1 MLKEHQTNLLKQ
13 YWFLCFFIKIYL
25 WFSFYSSWR
34 LGVLAMKLF
43 FCQGYLMNGFS
54 FRRAYS
60 IARKEVRHIV
70 RDPFTLGL
78 AIGLPLL
85 MVLFFG
91 YAMDFNVHDI
101 DLTVYDLDHSRSSR
115 QLAET
120 FQSSGYFNIHFRDL
134 DANMAKTLDSQKAR
148 GVLYIQ
154 PHFERDMNREGT
166 VTTQV
171 LIDGSDNSTAGVI
184 GGYLSG
190 VQMAAIQKITGQTAS
205 QPVSVVTRYLFNGE
219 LNSRWFTVPGLSVVV
234 LAILGIMLTALT
246 VAREWEN
253 GSMEMLLSTPVSPAE
268 IIVGKLFPYLV
279 MGFIG
284 QTIIYLAA
292 RLLFGVPFAGSH
304 ILLFIGTLLF
314 LTACMAQG
322 LIISVTTRHQIA
334 AIQFSQTLGQLPAM
348 MLSGFVFPVESMPI
362 FFQYFTMIFP
372 ARWYMVVVRGLFL
385 RGAGIEEL
393 IWPLLILLG
402 MDILFINMAVRFF
415 KRDVEP

>member
-1 MLKEHQTNLLKQ
+1 MKG
-13 YWFLCFFIKIYL
+13 
-25 WFSFYSSWR
+25 SFV
-34 LGVLAMKLF
+34 LG
-43 FCQGYLMNGFS
+43 
-54 FRRAYS
+54 RALS

-78 AIGLPLL
+78 AIGMPML

-101 DLTVYDLDHSRSSR
+101 DLTVYDQDHSRASR

-120 FQSSGYFNIHFRDL
+120 FQASGYFKIHRRQL
-134 DANMAKTLDSQKAR
+134 DPSLAATLDSQEAR
-148 GVLYIQ
+148 GVLYIPPQ
-154 PHFERDMNREGT
+154 FEKDMGRKGT
-166 VTTQV
+166 ATAQV

-190 VQMAAIQKITGQTAS
+190 VQMAAIQKILGETPA
-205 QPVSVVTRYLFNGE
+205 QPVTVVTRYLFNEE
-219 LNSRWFTVPGLSVVV
+219 LDSRWFTVPGLSVVV

-253 GSMEMLLSTPVSPAE
+253 GSMEMLLSTPVSPVE

-284 QTIIYLAA
+284 QTIIYGTA

-304 ILLFIGTLLF
+304 LLLFIGTLLF

-322 LIISVTTRHQIA
+322 LIISITTRHQIA
-334 AIQFSQTLGQLPAM
+334 AIQFSQTLGQLPSM
-348 MLSGFVFPVESMPI
+348 MLSGFVFPIESMPV

-372 ARWYMVVVRGLFL
+372 ARWYMVIVRGLFL
-385 RGAGIEEL
+385 RGAGISEL

-402 MDILFINMAVRFF
+402 MDLFFITMAVRLF
-415 KRDVEP
+415 KKDVEP

>member
-1 MLKEHQTNLLKQ
+1 MKS
-13 YWFLCFFIKIYL
+13 
-25 WFSFYSSWR
+25 SFQI
-34 LGVLAMKLF
+34 G
-43 FCQGYLMNGFS
+43 
-54 FRRAYS
+54 RAVS

-101 DLTVYDLDHSRSSR
+101 DLTVYDQDHSRASR

-120 FQSSGYFNIHFRDL
+120 FQASGYFNIRYREL
-134 DANMAKTLDSQKAR
+134 DANLAKTLDSQKAR

-154 PHFERDMNREGT
+154 PHFARNIAREGT
-166 VTTQV
+166 ATAQV

-190 VQMAAIQKITGQTAS
+190 IQMAAIQKITGQTPA

-253 GSMEMLLSTPVSPAE
+253 GSMEMLLSTPVTPIE
-268 IIVGKLFPYLV
+268 IIIGKLFPYLV
-279 MGFIG
+279 MGFIA
-284 QTIIYLAA
+284 QAIIYLAA

-304 ILLFIGTLLF
+304 LLLILGTLLF
-314 LTACMAQG
+314 LAASMAQG

-334 AIQFSQTLGQLPAM
+334 AIQFSQTLGQLPSM
-348 MLSGFVFPVESMPI
+348 MLSGFVFPVESMPV

-372 ARWYMVVVRGLFL
+372 ARWFMVIMRGLFL
-385 RGAGIEEL
+385 RGAGFAEL
-393 IWPLLILLG
+393 VWPLLILLG
-402 MDILFINMAVRFF
+402 MDIVFITLAVRLF
-415 KRDVEP
+415 KKDVEP

>member
-1 MLKEHQTNLLKQ
+1 MKN
-13 YWFLCFFIKIYL
+13 
-25 WFSFYSSWR
+25 SFQI
-34 LGVLAMKLF
+34 G
-43 FCQGYLMNGFS
+43 
-54 FRRAYS
+54 RAIS

-101 DLTVYDLDHSRSSR
+101 DLTVYDQDHSRASR

-120 FQSSGYFNIHFRDL
+120 FQSSSYFNIHYRDL
-134 DANMAKTLDSQKAR
+134 ESQLAATLDSQKAR
-148 GVLYIQ
+148 GVLYIG
-154 PHFERDMNREGT
+154 PHFGRDMEREGT
-166 VTTQV
+166 ATAQV

-190 VQMAAIQKITGQTAS
+190 VQMAAIQKITGHKPPDPAE
-205 QPVSVVTRYLFNGE
+205 VDTRYLFNGE
-219 LNSRWFTVPGLSVVV
+219 LDSRWFTVPGLSVVV

-253 GSMEMLLSTPVSPAE
+253 GSMEMLLSTPVSPVE
-268 IIVGKLFPYLV
+268 IIIGKLFPYLV
-279 MGFIG
+279 MGFIA

-304 ILLFIGTLLF
+304 LLLILGTLLF
-314 LTACMAQG
+314 LAASMAQG

-334 AIQFSQTLGQLPAM
+334 A
-348 MLSGFVFPVESMPI
+348 
-362 FFQYFTMIFP
+362 
-372 ARWYMVVVRGLFL
+372 
-385 RGAGIEEL
+385 
-393 IWPLLILLG
+393 
-402 MDILFINMAVRFF
+402 
-415 KRDVEP
+415 

>member
-1 MLKEHQTNLLKQ
+1 
-13 YWFLCFFIKIYL
+13 
-25 WFSFYSSWR
+25 
-34 LGVLAMKLF
+34 MKSPF
-43 FCQGYLMNGFS
+43 QIG
-54 FRRAYS
+54 RAIS

-78 AIGLPLL
+78 AIGLPFM

-91 YAMDFNVHDI
+91 YAIDFNVHDI
-101 DLTVYDLDHSRSSR
+101 DLTVYDQDHSRASR

-120 FQSSGYFNIHFRDL
+120 FQSSGYFNLHYKNL
-134 DANMAKTLDSQKAR
+134 DPNLASTLDSQKAR
-148 GVLYIQ
+148 GALYIA
-154 PHFERDMNREGT
+154 PHFARDMEREGSAT
-166 VTTQV
+166 AQV
-171 LIDGSDNSTAGVI
+171 LIDGSDNSTSGVI

-190 VQMAAIQKITGQTAS
+190 IQTAAIQRITGQTVS

-253 GSMEMLLSTPVSPAE
+253 GSMEMLLSTPVSPLE

-284 QTIIYLAA
+284 QLIIYLAA
-292 RLLFGVPFAGSH
+292 RLLFGVPFEGSH
-304 ILLFIGTLLF
+304 LLLILGTLLF
-314 LTACMAQG
+314 LAASMAQG

-334 AIQFSQTLGQLPAM
+334 AIQFSQTLGQLPAL
-348 MLSGFVFPVESMPI
+348 MLSGFVFPIESMPV

-372 ARWYMVVVRGLFL
+372 ARWFMVIMRGLFL
-385 RGAGIEEL
+385 RGAGFTEL
-393 IWPLLILLG
+393 VGPLLILLG
-402 MDILFINMAVRFF
+402 MDIVFITMAVRLF
-415 KRDVEP
+415 KKDVEP